1 MAKSWCGVWLFPVL
15 LAGLLV
21 LGGCNQTPDK
31 PAQGAGLAV
40 PGGPT
45 GPAGGP
51 RPLKDI
57 MVKLNKPPQSLLP
70 QLGQEL
76 KADSPVWETI
86 QPQTQEVVR
95 LVTAMSQA
103 DPPRGNKD
111 SWKTQTAAYLDS
123 ATALEKAAQA
133 KDRDAAVA
141 AQDKMA
147 KSCMGCH
154 REHR

>member
-15 LAGLLV
+15 LAGLLL
-21 LGGCNQTPDK
+21 LGGCNQGPDK
-31 PAQGAGLAV
+31 PAQGAV
-40 PGGPT
+40 PV

-51 RPLKDI
+51 RPVKDI
-57 MVKLNKPPQSLLP
+57 MGKLNKGPQSLLP
-70 QLGQEL
+70 TISMALR
-76 KADSPVWETI
+76 ADSPAWDTI
-86 QPQTQEVVR
+86 QPGTQEVVR

-103 DPPRGNKD
+103 DPPRGSKD

-141 AQDKMA
+141 VSDKMA